1 MFCLRAYAFVSV
13 KGPTS
18 FNIIPMNMYEAVDD
32 NYMPYNN
39 YTAEFAF

>member
-1 MFCLRAYAFVSV
+1 MFGLRAYVFVSV

-18 FNIIPMNMYEAVDD
+18 FNIIPMNMYETVDD
-32 NYMPYNN
+32 YKM